1 MPDIQQLAESTLGR
15 VERLSVKAELKRAGE
30 IIQPGEDVAM
40 LAVGSYTGSGN
51 NLIIVTDRRLIA
63 INEVGAFNKRLH
75 VQDITYDRIT
85 HVQSEDS
92 RINGRVILATAGGE
106 IEGSKFRRSAMGTIK
121 GYGTKWL
128 P

>member
-92 RINGRVILATAGGE
+92 RINGRVILATAG
-106 IEGSKFRRSAMGTIK
+106 
-121 GYGTKWL
+121 
-128 P
+128 